1 MKGKEE
7 EEGQNP
13 SFHLFPTLLFCIA
26 DFSPDAHDPKKVSS
40 LLLKKKEEED
50 IGHCGMQG
58 GGGRMEEEGEGL
70 YCGERKGEGE
80 E

>member
-1 MKGKEE
+1 M
-7 EEGQNP
+7 
-13 SFHLFPTLLFCIA
+13 T
-26 DFSPDAHDPKKVSS
+26 PKKVSS
-40 LLLKKKEEED
+40 LLLKEEEED